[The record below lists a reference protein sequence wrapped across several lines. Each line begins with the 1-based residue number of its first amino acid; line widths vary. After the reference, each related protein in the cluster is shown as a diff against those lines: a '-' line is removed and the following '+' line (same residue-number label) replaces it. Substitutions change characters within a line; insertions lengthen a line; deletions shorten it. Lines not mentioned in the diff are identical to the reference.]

1 MSKRTHFSAASGYS
15 AESQAMSISE
25 IGDDNPRLALDRMV
39 HLAIGRLTQG
49 ISPSSVTLAYL
60 DWLLHLQGSP
70 AKWVHL
76 SIKLRRKLMRLASY
90 ALFSATNADAGLC
103 IEPLPQDHRFRSPQ
117 WQQWPFNLYC
127 SAFLLTQQ
135 WWHNATTGVRGVS
148 KHHED
153 VVEFM
158 TRQILDLFS
167 PSNFVATNPEV
178 IEATAEQGG
187 GNFLDGLQNL
197 TEDVARELA
206 NQEPVGAEDFRVGK
220 DVAVTPGK
228 VVYRNDLVELIQYS
242 PTTDKVQAEPI
253 LFIPAWIMKYYILD
267 LSPHN
272 SVVKYLV
279 DRGHTVFMV
288 SWRNPT
294 WKDANLGMD
303 DYRRLG
309 VMLPLNVVSRII
321 PGRKIHAVG
330 YCLGGTMLTI
340 AAATM
345 ARDEDDRLASLTLFA
360 TQTDFS
366 EVGEIS
372 LFIDESQV
380 TFLEDLM
387 WEQGYLDARRMSAAF
402 QLLRSTDLI
411 WSRMVRDYLLGNR
424 RPMIDL
430 MAWNQDTTRLPYRMH
445 KEYLRHLFIDN
456 ELFEGKYEV
465 EGSPVAI
472 SNINVPI
479 FVVST
484 EKDHVAPW
492 HSVYKIHLQ
501 ADAPLTFVL
510 TNGGHNAGIISEP
523 GHDRRHY
530 RVATSHDGRPYVDPD
545 VWLAR
550 TPTIEGSWWPE
561 WESWLSAQ
569 SSSDEL
575 GPRTITADRAT
586 FPPLCDAPGTY
597 VLQK

>member
-1 MSKRTHFSAASGYS
+1 MSDLSATD
-15 AESQAMSISE
+15 ENQ
-25 IGDDNPRLALDRMV
+25 PQALDRMV
-39 HLAIGRLTQG
+39 HVAMGQLTQG
-49 ISPSSVTLAYL
+49 VSPTSVILAYL
-60 DWLLHLQGSP
+60 DWLVHLQSSP
-70 AKWVHL
+70 GKWIQL
-76 SIKLRRKLMRLASY
+76 SIKLRRKLMRLAVY
-90 ALFSATNADAGLC
+90 ALHAAANRDAGLC

-117 WQQWPFNLYC
+117 WQRWPFNLYC
-127 SAFLLTQQ
+127 STFLLTQQ

-153 VVEFM
+153 LIEFT
-158 TRQILDLFS
+158 TRQMLDFFS
-167 PSNFVATNPEV
+167 PSNLAATNPEV
-178 IEATAEQGG
+178 IEATAEHAGL
-187 GNFLDGLQNL
+187 NFFRGLRNL

-206 NQEPVGAEDFRVGK
+206 HREAAGAEDFRVGK
-220 DVAVTPGK
+220 DVAVSPGK

-242 PTTDKVQAEPI
+242 PTTEKVQAEPVLI
-253 LFIPAWIMKYYILD
+253 IPAWIMKYYILD

-294 WKDANLGMD
+294 SEDAHLGME

-309 VMLPLNVVSRII
+309 VMLPLDVVTKIVA
-321 PGRKIHAVG
+321 GRKVHAVG

-345 ARDEDDRLASLTLFA
+345 ARDGDDRLASVTLFA

-387 WEQGYLDARRMSAAF
+387 WEQGYLDAKRMSAAF
-402 QLLRSTDLI
+402 QLLRSADLI
-411 WSRMVRDYLLGNR
+411 WSRMVRDYLLGDR
-424 RPMIDL
+424 DPMIDL
-430 MAWNQDTTRLPYRMH
+430 MAWNQDATRLPYRMH
-445 KEYLRHLFIDN
+445 TEYLRHLFIDN
-456 ELFEGKYEV
+456 ELFEGKYKV

-472 SNINVPI
+472 SNIAVPI

-492 HSVYKIHLQ
+492 RSVYKINLQ

-510 TNGGHNAGIISEP
+510 TSGGHNAGIISEP
-523 GHDRRHY
+523 GHPRRHY
-530 RVATSHDGRPYVDPD
+530 RVTTSEDGRPYVDPD
-545 VWLAR
+545 VWFAR
-550 TPTIEGSWWPE
+550 TAAKEGSWWPE
-561 WESWLSAQ
+561 WESWLRAR
-569 SSSDEL
+569 SSPEEVE
-575 GPRTITADRAT
+575 PRSITADRTT
-586 FPPLCDAPGTY
+586 FPPLCDAPGEY
-597 VLQK
+597 VLEK